1 MLSNGLNEEIKSQWN
16 IRGLQAGYVNPRQTD
31 EFKKFLKMQEFIIDS
46 MNKIDL
52 NISLSSYV
60 INLYSGFPLRKK
72 KLIKIK
78 PAVFF
83 IKILQYIG
91 TR

>member
-1 MLSNGLNEEIKSQWN
+1 
-16 IRGLQAGYVNPRQTD
+16 
-31 EFKKFLKMQEFIIDS
+31 MQEFIIDS